1 MANIRKPLLDEDG
14 FPIREGGGGSPIDV
28 ILDGDDDWPSI
39 NSNKFP
45 PGAKVVSKTTNTSQT
60 NTQVTETG
68 GGSVTVKRS
77 PKRFNPD
84 GTVAET
90 KTDVIV
96 EEGNNAQLNIQ
107 TNNGQVTSAT
117 LTGVRDENNQ
127 GDGIPE
133 AINGGTV
140 TVINSEVAPGESVDL
155 LKEGVDIGQYKNT
168 LSSLTS
174 GGEEILE
181 DGTLTANVGKVIK
194 AADKGKSSHK
204 SNIKELPPAEGRV
217 AVPNFM
223 HRFANYTYNI
233 ELYLLTADDYNAF
246 SNDPTYSIESQPER
260 LLIKTGGGN
269 YRNRNPYF
277 TLDYYIDD
285 LEIDSIISPSG
296 ANKGSVNTGIS
307 FKITEPYGMTLL
319 NSFVMAANHFGCYN
333 YIDQPYLLKVTITG
347 YDSSGKV
354 YELGKGLRTRYIPI
368 RFTDFKFGVD
378 EKGTT
383 YDVTAIPYNST
394 GLKSTAARMPV
405 DVQIEAKTVNDFF
418 NVAIQIENEVPSAR
432 PSKELDDFGG
442 PGTPVVT
449 KQTEKGL
456 TGYLNKLEDEH
467 VKAKLKGVPDIYAFN
482 IDPEIAESKIV
493 LQEAMDLSKTKNDKE
508 PSKLALGQ
516 FSSNFTFDET
526 TKTYSIRAGINFV
539 DVIHSML
546 RSCEYMTN
554 QVVSADLKKDKE
566 ATEEYEEVQ
575 DKPIKF
581 YRIVPEVKLGPFD
594 KIRNQYAKMITYHV
608 KRYDM
613 TGKDFENLGKKPVEF
628 IAKNYDYFYTGKN
641 TDILSFDIEF
651 NAAYYQTYTYNKMK
665 KAGQFPTPLAE
676 TNLENTINEGQTAK
690 AGNNPITKW
699 TPYIREVTTN
709 TKTSKDINDP
719 QVDHKSMTVD
729 NFMQE
734 VFDQGTDL
742 LHMNMRIIGDM
753 SYIQSKD
760 MRSVATGIQEDYY
773 LPDGSLNTDKEW
785 HIFVKFRNP
794 VDLNASTGLM
804 KGFNVNVDG
813 VTDIN
818 TPSISG
824 QYRIIKVTSNF
835 SGGQFTQNLETI
847 RERNQ
852 ELNTLKEKD
861 KKKPINERKN
871 KDTTNSRGI
880 TTAQMKAMQ
889 SMGTPTVKQATGTGL
904 TGDQRNA
911 FSSMKTTG
919 MYTPDSYMSV
929 EERGQLQNMDVD
941 DIGGDYDSSGWQPPP
956 QQIGSDFGPKPRP
969 DNLVKKGPP
978 AQGFTGGG
986 VTKDA
991 FK

>member
-1 MANIRKPLLDEDG
+1 
-14 FPIREGGGGSPIDV
+14 
-28 ILDGDDDWPSI
+28 
-39 NSNKFP
+39 
-45 PGAKVVSKTTNTSQT
+45 
-60 NTQVTETG
+60 
-68 GGSVTVKRS
+68 
-77 PKRFNPD
+77 
-84 GTVAET
+84 
-90 KTDVIV
+90 
-96 EEGNNAQLNIQ
+96 
-107 TNNGQVTSAT
+107 
-117 LTGVRDENNQ
+117 
-127 GDGIPE
+127 
-133 AINGGTV
+133 
-140 TVINSEVAPGESVDL
+140 
-155 LKEGVDIGQYKNT
+155 
-168 LSSLTS
+168 
-174 GGEEILE
+174 
-181 DGTLTANVGKVIK
+181 
-194 AADKGKSSHK
+194 
-204 SNIKELPPAEGRV
+204 
-217 AVPNFM
+217 
-223 HRFANYTYNI
+223 
-233 ELYLLTADDYNAF
+233 
-246 SNDPTYSIESQPER
+246 
-260 LLIKTGGGN
+260 
-269 YRNRNPYF
+269 
-277 TLDYYIDD
+277 
-285 LEIDSIISPSG
+285 
-296 ANKGSVNTGIS
+296 
-307 FKITEPYGMTLL
+307 
-319 NSFVMAANHFGCYN
+319 
-333 YIDQPYLLKVTITG
+333 
-347 YDSSGKV
+347 
-354 YELGKGLRTRYIPI
+354 
-368 RFTDFKFGVD
+368 
-378 EKGTT
+378 
-383 YDVTAIPYNST
+383 
-394 GLKSTAARMPV
+394 
-405 DVQIEAKTVNDFF
+405 
-418 NVAIQIENEVPSAR
+418 
-432 PSKELDDFGG
+432 
-442 PGTPVVT
+442 
-449 KQTEKGL
+449 
-456 TGYLNKLEDEH
+456 
-467 VKAKLKGVPDIYAFN
+467 
-482 IDPEIAESKIV
+482 
-493 LQEAMDLSKTKNDKE
+493 
-508 PSKLALGQ
+508 
-516 FSSNFTFDET
+516 
-526 TKTYSIRAGINFV
+526 
-539 DVIHSML
+539 ML

-628 IAKNYDYFYTGKN
+628 IAKKYDYFYTGKN

-690 AGNNPITKW
+690 SGNNPITKW

-709 TKTSKDINDP
+709 TRTSTDINDP
-719 QVDHKSMTVD
+719 NVDHKSMTVD

-794 VDLNASTGLM
+794 VDLDASTGLM

-861 KKKPINERKN
+861 KKKPVNERKN
-871 KDTTNSRGI
+871 KDVVNSRGL

-911 FSSMKTTG
+911 FSSMQTTG

-956 QQIGSDFGPKPRP
+956 QQIGNDFGPKPRP
-969 DNLVKKGPP
+969 FNLVKKGPGTF
-978 AQGFTGGG
+978 AGGG
-986 VTKDA
+986 TQDA

>member
-14 FPIREGGGGSPIDV
+14 FPIRQGGGGDPIDV

-45 PGAKVVSKTTNTSQT
+45 PGAKVVSKSTNTTQS
-60 NTQVTETG
+60 NTTVTETG

-127 GDGIPE
+127 GDGIPQ
-133 AINGGTV
+133 ATGGGTV

-168 LSSLTS
+168 LNSLTS

-181 DGTLTANVGKVIK
+181 DGTLETNVGKVIK
-194 AADKGKSSHK
+194 AADKGRSSFK
-204 SNIKELPPAEGRV
+204 SNVKQLIPTAGRV
-217 AVPNFM
+217 SQPNFL
-223 HRFANYTYNI
+223 HRFANYTYNM

-246 SNDPTYSIESQPER
+246 ANDPTYSIESQPER

-285 LEIDSIISPSG
+285 LEIDSIISPGG
-296 ANKGSVNTGIS
+296 ANKGSVNTNVS

-394 GLKSTAARMPV
+394 GLKSTSARMPV

-418 NVAIQIENEVPSAR
+418 NVAINIEVDTGNTR
-432 PSKELDDFGG
+432 PSG
-442 PGTPVVT
+442 PPNQPGIPIIE

-467 VKAKLKGVPDIYAFN
+467 VKAKLKAVPDIYAFA

-628 IAKNYDYFYTGKN
+628 IAKKYDYFYTGKN

-690 AGNNPITKW
+690 SGNNPITKW

-709 TKTSKDINDP
+709 TRTSTDINDP

-794 VDLNASTGLM
+794 VDLDASTGLM

-813 VTDIN
+813 VTDVN

-861 KKKPINERKN
+861 KKKPVNERKN
-871 KDTTNSRGI
+871 KDVVNSRGL

-911 FSSMKTTG
+911 FSSMQTTG

-956 QQIGSDFGPKPRP
+956 QQIGNDFGPKPRP
-969 DNLVKKGPP
+969 FNLVKKGPGTF
-978 AQGFTGGG
+978 AGGG
-986 VTKDA
+986 TQDA